1 MPTCSVAGC
10 SSGLGEYISL
20 YVYPKDPSVLAEWLN
35 RNRQKLKAAD
45 SGISGDQKR
54 SSAVVTFCRLISNT
68 STQNIRVPVKVCTKL
83 LFCLLR
89 QYF

>member
-10 SSGLGEYISL
+10 SSGLGKYISL

-45 SGISGDQKR
+45 SGDQKR

-68 STQNIRVPVKVCTKL
+68 STQNIRVPVKVYAKL
-83 LFCLLR
+83 LFC
-89 QYF
+89 